1 MFNHKKIKI
10 FSNILLFAGIFSHA
24 ILDASGSTGRQFV
37 NDRANTIGRING
49 NVPPNFNGTAGAA
62 AQNGTRGRYNV
73 LAKLIAFLVK
83 INLGNNALFSSLPSN
98 TANYIQGDL
107 LKLQALFAKIG
118 LPLNEAFNIPD
129 NEARANSVASIAIAV
144 RVVMSGFNYED
155 LANNMLGA
163 QRNQTNVWVLQDSNT
178 LVRANDSITN
188 SVEVNLRKH
197 GKHHV
202 VYAANSS
209 VKAVIYEITNN
220 IGLNIKLTPL
230 LRDMCMDKP
239 GEKTDTQIVNE
250 LVQNFN
256 QYIQNVSRD
265 GQNLIAQGQSNIY
278 DLPRSVIQFA
288 KRSSQNF
295 VAKQLEE
302 LLNKVSGKLCDFA
315 LIFRL
320 KDETV
325 HIGILPIM
333 AGTES
338 AIMAQFDEE
347 GNLNASD
354 SYGGVDIST
363 VLNFNKQVQQSP
375 SNMFYQQPAFMQAQP
390 MAQIPGGFGMPYM
403 IAAR

>member
-1 MFNHKKIKI
+1 MFNHKKIKT
-10 FSNILLFAGIFSHA
+10 FRNILLVAGMFGHTMVDS
-24 ILDASGSTGRQFV
+24 STGRRWV
-37 NDRANTIGRING
+37 NNTGGTVSRMNSTG
-49 NVPPNFNGTAGAA
+49 VPPNFTGTAGAA

-73 LAKLIAFLVK
+73 IRVLIDLLNK
-83 INLGNNALFSSLPSN
+83 INFGNNALFSSLPPN

-107 LKLQALFAKIG
+107 LKLQGLFAKIG
-118 LPLNEAFNIPD
+118 FPLNDVFNIPE
-129 NEARANSVASIAIAV
+129 NEARANSVASTAIAV
-144 RVVMSGFNYED
+144 RVAMSGMNYEE
-155 LANNMLGA
+155 LVNNILGA
-163 QRNQTNVWVLQDSNT
+163 QRNQTNVWVMQDSNT

-188 SVEVNLRKH
+188 SVETNLRRH

-239 GEKTDTQIVNE
+239 GEQTDTQIVNE

-256 QYIQNVSRD
+256 QYIQSVSRD

-278 DLPRSVIQFA
+278 DLPRSIIQFA

-295 VAKQLEE
+295 VTKQLEE
-302 LLNKVSGKLCDFA
+302 LLNKVSGRLCDFA

-363 VLNFNKQVQQSP
+363 VLNFNKQVQQP
-375 SNMFYQQPAFMQAQP
+375 SSSMLYQQPAFMPQAMQ
-390 MAQIPGGFGMPYM
+390 QIPGGFGMPYM